1 MMTLA
6 EVLARARE
14 QAPQIVSAR
23 LAIDE
28 TRARLA
34 GASLRWQ
41 QNPELQGALGNRNG
55 PESRYTD
62 FEIGLAQSFEPGAR
76 RSARMDSANAAI
88 AQSTAASE
96 DTMRLVLRAAA
107 GGYYRA
113 LHAGQRV
120 QLLERAQELA
130 AGVHTVADRRYK
142 AGDIAVLDVNIA
154 RAALARARADREAAE
169 AARSLALGELKAL
182 LGLDEEIALDGD
194 LTPAPET
201 DLNRALES
209 AASRPELR
217 MLEAAI
223 GEADADL
230 RLGASF
236 SKPEYGVGA
245 RYAREEG
252 DQIVLGTMSLSL
264 PITVKGQE
272 LRASATARSARLR
285 AELDAARTRVRVEV
299 RSSFDVYRRRLTALR
314 TLETDAIPGLDE
326 SDTLAARSFDAGQI
340 GLTDLL
346 LIRREILET
355 RFQYLDAL
363 LEAALARI
371 DLDASAAILR

>member
-1 MMTLA
+1 MTLA
-6 EVLARARE
+6 DVLARARE
-14 QAPQIVSAR
+14 QAPQIVAAR

-55 PESRYTD
+55 PETRYTD
-62 FEIGLAQSFEPGAR
+62 FEIGLGQSFEPGSR
-76 RSARMDSANAAI
+76 RSARIDSAHAAI
-88 AQSTAASE
+88 AQSTAGLE
-96 DTMRLVLRAAA
+96 DTTRLVLRAAA
-107 GGYYRA
+107 AAYYRA
-113 LHAGQRV
+113 LHAGRRV

-130 AGVHTVADRRYK
+130 AGVHSVADRRHQ

-154 RAALARARADREAAE
+154 RAALARARADKEAAE
-169 AARSLALGELKAL
+169 AERSLALGELKTV
-182 LGLDEEIALDGD
+182 LGLDEEIAVSGD
-194 LTPAPET
+194 LAPVSEA

-236 SKPEYGVGA
+236 AKPEYGVGA

-264 PITVKGQE
+264 PVAAKGQE

-285 AELDAARTRVRVEV
+285 AELDAARTRVRLEV
-299 RSSFDVYRRRLTALR
+299 RSSFDAYQRRVSALR

-326 SDTLAARSFDAGQI
+326 NDTLAARSFDAGQI

>member
-1 MMTLA
+1 MTFA
-6 EVLARARE
+6 EVVARARE

-28 TRARLA
+28 ARARLA
-34 GASLRWQ
+34 GASLRRQ
-41 QNPELQGALGNRNG
+41 QNPEIQGALGNRHG
-55 PESRYTD
+55 PESRHTD

-76 RSARMDSANAAI
+76 RTARIDGANAAI
-88 AQSTAASE
+88 AQSTAGLN

-107 GGYYRA
+107 GAYSRA
-113 LHAGQRV
+113 LHASQRV

-154 RAALARARADREAAE
+154 RAALARAKADREAAE
-169 AARSLALGELKAL
+169 AARSLALGELKML
-182 LGLDEEIALDGD
+182 LGLDEDIAVSGD
-194 LTPAPET
+194 LTPAAGVEL
-201 DLNRALES
+201 DRALES
-209 AASRPELR
+209 AATRPELR
-217 MLEAAI
+217 LLEAAI
-223 GEADADL
+223 GEADAEV

-236 SKPEYGVGA
+236 SKPEYGIGG

-264 PITVKGQE
+264 PIVAKGQE
-272 LRASATARSARLR
+272 LRASATARGTRLR
-285 AELDAARTRVRVEV
+285 AELDAARTRIRLEV
-299 RSSFDVYRRRLTALR
+299 RSSFDAYQRRVTAVR
-314 TLETDAIPGLDE
+314 TLETEAIPGLDE
-326 SDTLAARSFDAGQI
+326 TETLAARSFDAGQI

-346 LIRREILET
+346 ILRREILET